1 MDTITEFA
9 YGDRDNSI
17 DIKLLEDGL
26 FQDISGLT
34 RVTLNLQNIDAPD
47 DALILLD
54 SNLHPG
60 IFDWTSRGAQG
71 ILQLNGGTLAATL
84 AVAARYNARLTIYDA
99 TQVQGLVWTHENTTG
114 CTGTRLIIR
123 IELAVDGIAA

>member
-17 DIKLLEDGL
+17 DIKLLEDGV

-34 RVTLNLQNIDAPD
+34 KATLNLQNMD
-47 DALILLD
+47 DPAAALVLLD

-60 IFDWTSRGAQG
+60 IFDWTSRGSEG

-99 TQVQGLVWTHENTTG
+99 VQTQGLVWTHEASTG
-114 CTGTRLIIR
+114 CTGTRFILR